1 MLVLSEEARSQ
12 ISKPF
17 GRLFSDFSQIIPHI
31 KGKFLCTVGDIV
43 TKNAINTGIIPS
55 ISVVDGITKRTEVV
69 SDIKI
74 PDKITTLHVKNAPG
88 TISDEL
94 LGILQKSMKKTPA
107 MVIVD
112 GEEDLAVIPLLEIL
126 PDNSVLLYG
135 QPNEGVVLCEVN
147 PQLRSTARNAKE
159 LFTHK

>member
-1 MLVLSEEARSQ
+1 MLVLSEEARSK

-17 GRLFSDFSQIIPHI
+17 GPLFSDFLQLIPQIN
-31 KGKFLCTVGDIV
+31 GKFLCTVGDVV
-43 TKNAINTGIIPS
+43 TKNAINAGFVPS
-55 ISVVDGITKRTEVV
+55 ISVVDGITKRCEIV

-94 LGILQKSMKKTPA
+94 IVILRESMKKTPA

-126 PDNSVLLYG
+126 PDDSVLLYG

-147 PQLRSTARNAKE
+147 PQLRSTARNAIE
-159 LFTHK
+159 FFTHK